1 MFRFPAVALLCAISL
16 GACAQPAPPPA
27 AAGKAAA
34 PASPAA
40 APAAGADQAVR
51 EALGRLVPDAQP
63 DYIGAAPFAGFRE
76 VLLGGQ
82 VVYVSDD
89 GRYLLQSQ
97 PFDLQARQPAT
108 SEGLKAFRRE
118 ALAGVPEQD
127 RIVFSPPNPSYT
139 VTVFTDAEC
148 GYCRRMHQQ
157 VAEYNRQGIA
167 IEYLAFPRMGMAS
180 EDFRTMESVW
190 CANDRRQALTQ
201 AKSGARVPRRD
212 CTSPVAMHYTLGQR
226 VGVNGTPAIFA
237 PDGTQLGG
245 YMPPQ
250 DLRAALDRLAGK
262 GEAAGS
268 R

>member
-1 MFRFPAVALLCAISL
+1 MLRLPVFALLCAISL
-16 GACAQPAPPPA
+16 GACAQPAPP
-27 AAGKAAA
+27 
-34 PASPAA
+34 A
-40 APAAGADQAVR
+40 APAATATPAATPGGSERAVR
-51 EALGRLVPDAQP
+51 EALGQLVPDAQP

-97 PFDLQARQPAT
+97 PFDLKARQPAT
-108 SEGLKAFRRE
+108 SEGLNAFRRK
-118 ALAGVPEQD
+118 ALAEVPEQD
-127 RIVFSPPNPSYT
+127 RIVFSPPNPSYA

-157 VAEYNRQGIA
+157 IAEYNRLGIA
-167 IEYLAFPRMGMAS
+167 VEYLAFPRMGMAS
-180 EDFRTMESVW
+180 DDFREMVSVW
-190 CANDRRQALTQ
+190 CASDRRQALTQ
-201 AKSGARVPRRD
+201 AKSGAGVSRRQ
-212 CTSPVAMHYTLGQR
+212 CTSPVAMQYALGQR

-245 YMPPQ
+245 YLPPQ
-250 DLRAALDRLAGK
+250 ELRAALDRLAGK
-262 GEAAGS
+262 GGAG

>member
-1 MFRFPAVALLCAISL
+1 MLRLPVSALLCAISL
-16 GACAQPAPPPA
+16 GACAQPQAPVA
-27 AAGKAAA
+27 EAGTQAKA
-34 PASPAA
+34 PAA
-40 APAAGADQAVR
+40 APAAGAPEQVVR

-63 DYIGAAPFAGFRE
+63 DYIGQAPFPGFRE

-108 SEGLKAFRRE
+108 SPGLKAFRRD
-118 ALAGVPEQD
+118 ALATAPQQD
-127 RIVFSPPNPSYT
+127 RIVFAPPNPSYT

-157 VAEYNRQGIA
+157 IGDYNRLGIA
-167 IEYLAFPRMGMAS
+167 VEYLAFPRMGMAS
-180 EDFRTMESVW
+180 DDFRDMVSVW
-190 CANDRRQALTQ
+190 CASDRRKALTA
-201 AKSGARVPRRD
+201 AKSGQGVTRRQ
-212 CTSPVAMHYTLGQR
+212 CTSPVAMQYTLGQR
-226 VGVNGTPAIFA
+226 VGVSGTPAIFA

-245 YMPPQ
+245 YLPPQ
-250 DLRAALDRLAGK
+250 ELRAALDRLAGK
-262 GEAAGS
+262 DTGGAS